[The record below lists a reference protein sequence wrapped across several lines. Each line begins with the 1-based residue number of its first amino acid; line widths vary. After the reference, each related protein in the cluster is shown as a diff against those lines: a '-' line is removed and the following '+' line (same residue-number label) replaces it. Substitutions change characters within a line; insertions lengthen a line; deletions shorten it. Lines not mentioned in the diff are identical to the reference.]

1 MLENT
6 AKKIKEGDIK
16 MFEHVFRTFYTSL
29 YFYSLS
35 ITGSAANAED
45 IVQDLFYTLWKER
58 ERINILYSLKSYLYK
73 AVRNRSL
80 HFLEK
85 QKTHKHTDEQIAYSN
100 AEEAAINPQS
110 FLEYKELNEVVQ
122 HCLKQLPERRLLIF
136 QLHRFEN
143 KKYAEIADNLGV
155 SVKTVEAEISKA
167 LLELRDKYNSL
178 YNSKRQNSRVQI

>member
-1 MLENT
+1 MLENS

-16 MFEHVFRTFYTSL
+16 VFENVFRTLYTPL

-73 AVRNRSL
+73 AIRNRSL

-85 QKTHKHTDEQIAYSN
+85 QKTHKHADEQIAAGN
-100 AEEAAINPQS
+100 AEETVINPQS

-122 HCLKQLPERRLLIF
+122 HCLKQLPERRRLIF
-136 QLHRFEN
+136 QLHRFED
-143 KKYAEIADNLGV
+143 KKYAEIAENLGV
-155 SVKTVEAEISKA
+155 SVKTVEAEMSKA
-167 LLELRDKYNSL
+167 LKLLKKEIEHYTNS
-178 YNSKRQNSRVQI
+178 YGNKR